1 MKYIVIFTLLVP
13 LSAFSQNK
21 RLYVNSAAA
30 GANTGTNWAD
40 AFTGLNAALA
50 QAQWGDTVWVAAGQY
65 RPAAGNDR
73 DSSFRPASG
82 VRLYGGF
89 AGNENSL
96 EQRDWNA
103 NLTVLSGDIGL
114 PDDSTDNS
122 YTIMYLDQPD
132 STTVVDGFVFRHGMA
147 TTTLGEAVT
156 SPRRSG
162 GALYIMG
169 ADGEAYAIVRH
180 CRFERNRARSHGG
193 AVYVNGTQ
201 NGSVAPQFLDCIFVD
216 NSAGSDGGAVHRN
229 GSSWAERVPDFG
241 HCIFERNQAGR
252 HGGGLFFQDAERT
265 DTMQLDHCDFLNNS
279 AGNLGGGSMLFASRG
294 AGGNVSISNC
304 SYKENQAEDGAA
316 FALWPS
322 GFLTINHVSID
333 NCVFEKNSSSKYIV
347 SITALPKSKT
357 SLCEI
362 TRANMFERNLSGVL
376 GSGFVIEMLKEGN
389 LVVSESR
396 FISNKKDYIIH
407 ISEFSKA
414 TMNNCIFGLNT
425 GNKIVYATSNID
437 TIIFDNL
444 LLHDNL
450 INSQFSSGTI
460 FIRYSSQFTGT
471 NFAFVGKNLF
481 YVDMPDIEGLESQ
494 PIIINNSILSKVQM
508 LASKDGNKSRLKIN
522 LSHSALY
529 NTGFTCA
536 DLPPGACGPGMIEGV
551 DPMFMNPDS
560 GDFRL
565 HPCSPLVDAGE
576 NNLVSADNTADL
588 AGNPRITGGRVD
600 MGAYENPLPNL
611 ANEPAVSPACPG
623 TNSGSVALQPENGCP
638 PYDYAWVSAGSS
650 GSGLSGLPAGTYT
663 LTVTDARGA
672 SFSVTFTIPEGNDN
686 ELDMQAA
693 ALVCGDT
700 TGGSARAVPL
710 NAEAPYVYQWSN
722 GGADSLLTGLA
733 AGYYLVTVTD
743 ALGCTAAGMVEV
755 SQSGSL
761 DVQLTVDPVSCPGAA
776 DGSLTVLPTNGKAPF
791 TWVWE
796 NGPSGPT
803 YAPLGPGT
811 YLGTVTDALGCRISW
826 ILPLSDPP
834 PIVFQVVA
842 LPASGPAAP
851 DGAAVLD
858 GLTGGVPPLDIA
870 WSNGANGIAAD
881 SLTPGQYSVTVSD
894 AGGCQKIVSFEVPFS
909 VGTGAADMQEY
920 VRLSPNPARARVS
933 VQTGTAEPMRV
944 RAYDTM
950 GRLQLETA
958 AGAFDVSRWPAG
970 AYWVQVWTKGRPVA
984 WRKLAVLR

>member
-1 MKYIVIFTLLVP
+1 MKYIVIFTLLFP

-216 NSAGSDGGAVHRN
+216 NSAGSDGGAMHRN

-279 AGNLGGGSMLFASRG
+279 AGNLGGGSMLFASRF
-294 AGGNVSISNC
+294 AGSNVSLNGCFYS
-304 SYKENQAEDGAA
+304 ENTSLDGAA
-316 FALWPS
+316 LFISTSQLLFTNSVFIYNSFFIKNVSGNGNLISVPLITKSKDATIKFNKIIFKDENSDGTGILSETGFGGKVIFENAQFSKNSLNIIISPS
-322 GFLTINHVSID
+322 GCDSFFLKKCIFSEND
-333 NCVFEKNSSSKYIV
+333 
-347 SITALPKSKT
+347 
-357 SLCEI
+357 
-362 TRANMFERNLSGVL
+362 MFR
-376 GSGFVIEMLKEGN
+376 
-389 LVVSESR
+389 
-396 FISNKKDYIIH
+396 YIIRLGGYKTF
-407 ISEFSKA
+407 EA
-414 TMNNCIFGLNT
+414 DN
-425 GNKIVYATSNID
+425 V
-437 TIIFDNL
+437 IFDNPNIDADISKSTFYLERQIFAL
-444 LLHDNL
+444 LENVTFDKIKPFLFDN
-450 INSQFSSGTI
+450 SS
-460 FIRYSSQFTGT
+460 TGS
-471 NFAFVGKNLF
+471 
-481 YVDMPDIEGLESQ
+481 VDTTRVY
-494 PIIINNSILSKVQM
+494 INNSIVNDAPTLS
-508 LASKDGNKSRLKIN
+508 STEDGIGKFIVN

-638 PYDYAWVSAGSS
+638 PYDYAWVSAGGS

-672 SFSVTFTIPEGNDN
+672 SFTATFTIPEGNDN

-803 YAPLGPGT
+803 HAPLGPGT

-920 VRLSPNPARARVS
+920 VRLTPNPARARVS

-958 AGAFDVSRWPAG
+958 AGTFDVSRWPAG